1 MRQLL
6 PIKSGLSRL
15 WFAAFYLRKLG
26 VSAAVEVVPV
36 RSKADW
42 HAFHHLPYRLY
53 ANDPNWVAPLLL
65 ERRFHFDPKHNPY
78 FQHAKAEFFIAR
90 RDGEV
95 VGRIT
100 AQVDRLHQ
108 ERYRD
113 FTGHV
118 GFIESID
125 DQAVFDALFQAAES
139 WLRAEGM
146 KRAIGPVSFSLWDQ
160 PGLLVDGF
168 DTPPYV
174 MMNHHLPYYAGRIT
188 ACGYAKVE
196 DLIAYAYDPN
206 ASTKTWEKLLA
217 RAMRGGDVT
226 LRNIHMDHRFRDEVE
241 MLLDII
247 NDAWSDNWGY
257 VPMTKAE
264 IDDLAGVLKL
274 LLRPGDVAIA
284 EYKGQPAAFTA
295 IFPNLN
301 EAIRDMNGRLF
312 PFNWIKLLW
321 RMKVKRPKTARM
333 PMMGV
338 RKALQATP
346 IGAALALSVMRS
358 VRDFNFSLGVTGS
371 ELSWILERND
381 KVRHVIE
388 MVGGVPYKIY
398 RLYEK
403 AI

>member
-1 MRQLL
+1 MRGYGSA
-6 PIKSGLSRL
+6 PFTKGIRALS
-15 WFAAFYLRKLG
+15 A
-26 VSAAVEVVPV
+26 SVEIVPV

-42 HAFHHLPYRLY
+42 HAFHHLPYRIY
-53 ANDPNWVAPLLL
+53 ADDPNWVPPLPL

-90 RDGEV
+90 RGGEV

-113 FTGHV
+113 LTGHV
-118 GFIESID
+118 GFIEAID
-125 DQAVFDALFQAAES
+125 DQTVFDALLTAAES
-139 WLRAEGM
+139 WLRAQGM
-146 KRAIGPVSFSLWDQ
+146 QRAVGPVSFSLWDQ
-160 PGLLVDGF
+160 PGLLVQGF

-174 MMNHHLPYYAGRIT
+174 MMNHHRPYYADRIT
-188 ACGYAKVE
+188 AAGYAKVE
-196 DLIAYAYDPN
+196 DLIAYAYDPQ
-206 ASTKTWEKLLA
+206 ASTQTWEKLMA
-217 RAMRGGDVT
+217 RALRGGDVT
-226 LRNIHMDHRFRDEVE
+226 LRNIRMDKAHFRGEVA

-264 IDDLAGVLKL
+264 IDDLAGILKL

-284 EYKGQPAAFTA
+284 EYKGEPAAFTA

-301 EAIRDMNGRLF
+301 EAIRDMKGRLF

-358 VRDFNFSLGVTGS
+358 VRDFNFSHGVTGS

-381 KVRHVIE
+381 RVRHVIE
-388 MVGGVPYKIY
+388 MVGGKPYKTY
-398 RLYEK
+398 RVYEK
-403 AI
+403 QL

>member
-1 MRQLL
+1 MRGYGSA
-6 PIKSGLSRL
+6 PFAKGIRVLSASL
-15 WFAAFYLRKLG
+15 
-26 VSAAVEVVPV
+26 EIVPA

-42 HAFHHLPYRLY
+42 RAFHHLPFRIY
-53 ANDPNWVAPLLL
+53 AGDANWVPPLLL

-78 FQHAKAEFFIAR
+78 FQHAKAEFFIAKR
-90 RDGEV
+90 GGEV

-113 FTGHV
+113 ATGHF
-118 GFIESID
+118 GFIEAID
-125 DQAVFDALFQAAES
+125 DQAVFDALLKAAED
-139 WLRAEGM
+139 WLRAQGM
-146 KRAIGPVSFSLWDQ
+146 QRAIGPVSFALWDQ

-168 DTPPYV
+168 DTPPQV
-174 MMNHHLPYYAGRIT
+174 MMNHHRPYYAARI
-188 ACGYAKVE
+188 AAAGYVKAE
-196 DLIAYAYDPN
+196 DLIAYSYGPE
-206 ASTKTWEKLLA
+206 ASTERLEKLLA
-217 RAMRGGDVT
+217 RSMRSGEVT
-226 LRNIHMDHRFRDEVE
+226 LRNIRMDKAHFKSEVA

-274 LLRPGDVAIA
+274 LLQPGDVAIA
-284 EYKGQPAAFTA
+284 EYKGEPAAFAA

-301 EAIRDMNGRLF
+301 EAIRDMKGRLF

-321 RMKVKRPKTARM
+321 RMKVTRPKTARM

-338 RKALQATP
+338 RKALQSSP
-346 IGAALALSVMRS
+346 IGAALTLSVIHS
-358 VRDFNFSLGVTGS
+358 VRDFNFAHGATHG

-381 KVRHVIE
+381 RVRHVIE
-388 MVGGVPYKIY
+388 MVGGVPYKTY

-403 AI
+403 PI

>member
-1 MRQLL
+1 
-6 PIKSGLSRL
+6 
-15 WFAAFYLRKLG
+15 
-26 VSAAVEVVPV
+26 VEIVPV

-42 HAFHHLPYRLY
+42 HAFHHLPYRIY

-90 RDGEV
+90 QGGEV
-95 VGRIT
+95 VGRVT

-118 GFIESID
+118 GFIEAID
-125 DQAVFDALFQAAES
+125 DQAVFNALFQAAEG

-160 PGLLVDGF
+160 PGLLVKGF

-174 MMNHHLPYYAGRIT
+174 MMNHHRPYYADRIT
-188 ACGYAKVE
+188 DAGYAKVE
-196 DLIAYAYDPN
+196 DLIAYAYGPE
-206 ASTKTWEKLLA
+206 ASMKKWEKLQA
-217 RAMRGGDVT
+217 RAMRSGEVT
-226 LRNIHMDHRFRDEVE
+226 LRNIHMDHRFRDEVA

-247 NDAWSDNWGY
+247 NDAWSGNWGY

-264 IDDLAGVLKL
+264 IDDLAGILKL

-284 EYKGQPAAFTA
+284 EYQGKPAAFTA

-301 EAIRDMNGRLF
+301 EAIRDMKGRLF

-338 RKALQATP
+338 RKALQASP
-346 IGAALALSVMRS
+346 IGAALALSVIHS
-358 VRDFNFSLGVTGS
+358 VREFNFSRGVTAS

-388 MVGGVPYKIY
+388 MVGGVPYKTY

-403 AI
+403 KL

>member
-1 MRQLL
+1 M
-6 PIKSGLSRL
+6 
-15 WFAAFYLRKLG
+15 
-26 VSAAVEVVPV
+26 EVVPV

-42 HAFHHLPYRLY
+42 HAFHHLPYRIY
-53 ANDPNWVAPLLL
+53 ANDPNWVPPLLL

-90 RDGEV
+90 RGGEV

-113 FTGHV
+113 FTGHI
-118 GFIESID
+118 GFIEAID
-125 DQAVFDALFQAAES
+125 DQAVFDALFQAAEA

-146 KRAIGPVSFSLWDQ
+146 KRAIGPVSFSMWDQ
-160 PGLLVDGF
+160 PGLLVEGF
-168 DTPPYV
+168 DTPPQV
-174 MMNHHLPYYAGRIT
+174 MMNHHLPYYAARIT
-188 ACGYAKVE
+188 AAGYAKVE
-196 DLIAYAYDPN
+196 DLIAYNYTPEA
-206 ASTKTWEKLLA
+206 KTDRLEKLLA
-217 RAMRGGDVT
+217 RASRGGEVT
-226 LRNIHMDHRFRDEVE
+226 LRNIRMDKAHFRSEVD

-257 VPMTKAE
+257 VPMTRAE
-264 IDDLAGVLKL
+264 IDDLAGILRL

-284 EYKGQPAAFTA
+284 EYKGEPAAFAA

-301 EAIRDMNGRLF
+301 EAIRDMKGRLF

-321 RMKVKRPKTARM
+321 RMKVVRPKTARM

-338 RKALQATP
+338 RKALQASP
-346 IGAALALSVMRS
+346 IGAALALSVIRS
-358 VRDFNFSLGVTGS
+358 VRAFNFDHGATHG

-388 MVGGVPYKIY
+388 MVGGVPYKTY

-403 AI
+403 EI

>member
-1 MRQLL
+1 ME
-6 PIKSGLSRL
+6 I
-15 WFAAFYLRKLG
+15 
-26 VSAAVEVVPV
+26 VPV

-42 HAFHHLPYRLY
+42 RAFHHLPYRIY
-53 ANDPNWVAPLLL
+53 RDDPNWVAPLLL

-90 RDGEV
+90 RNGEV
-95 VGRIT
+95 VGRVT

-118 GFIESID
+118 GFIEAID
-125 DQAVFDALFQAAES
+125 DQAVFDALFQAAEA

-160 PGLLVDGF
+160 PGLLVEGF

-174 MMNHHLPYYAGRIT
+174 MMNHHLPYYAPRVE
-188 ACGYAKVE
+188 AAGYTKVE
-196 DLIAYAYDPN
+196 DLIAYAYGPE
-206 ASTKTWEKLLA
+206 ASMQKWEKLMA
-217 RAMRGGDVT
+217 RALRGGDVT
-226 LRNIHMDHRFRDEVE
+226 LRNIHMDHRFRDEVT

-257 VPMTKAE
+257 VTMTKAE
-264 IDDLAGVLKL
+264 IDDLAGILKL

-338 RKALQATP
+338 RKALQASP
-346 IGAALALSVMRS
+346 IGAALALSVIHS
-358 VRDFNFSLGVTGS
+358 VREFNFSQGVEAS

-388 MVGGVPYKIY
+388 MVGGVPYKTY

>member
-1 MRQLL
+1 M
-6 PIKSGLSRL
+6 
-15 WFAAFYLRKLG
+15 
-26 VSAAVEVVPV
+26 SAAVEIVPV
-36 RSKADW
+36 RTKADW
-42 HAFHHLPYRLY
+42 HAFHHLPYGIY
-53 ANDPNWVAPLLL
+53 AQDPHWVAPLLL
-65 ERRFHFDPKHNPY
+65 ERRFHFDPRHNPY
-78 FQHAKAEFFIAR
+78 FQHAKAEFFLAR
-90 RDGEV
+90 RAGET

-113 FTGHV
+113 ATGHV
-118 GFIESID
+118 GFIEAID

-146 KRAIGPVSFSLWDQ
+146 KRAIGPVSFCLWDQ
-160 PGLLVDGF
+160 PGLLVEGF
-168 DTPPYV
+168 DSPPYV
-174 MMNHHLPYYAGRIT
+174 MMNHHRPYYAGRIEN
-188 ACGYAKVE
+188 AGYAKVE
-196 DLIAYAYDPN
+196 DLIAYAYGPD
-206 ASTKTWEKLLA
+206 ASMQKWDKLMA
-217 RAMRGGDVT
+217 RALRGGEVT
-226 LRNIHMDHRFRDEVE
+226 LRNIHMDHRFRDEVA

-264 IDDLAGVLKL
+264 IDDLARILKL

-301 EAIRDMNGRLF
+301 EAIRDMKGRLF

-321 RMKVKRPKTARM
+321 RMKVKRPRTARM

-338 RKALQATP
+338 RKALQASP
-346 IGAALALSVMRS
+346 IGAALALSVIHS
-358 VRDFNFSLGVTGS
+358 VREFNFSRGVEAS

-388 MVGGVPYKIY
+388 MVGGVPYKTY

>member
-1 MRQLL
+1 MRGYGSA
-6 PIKSGLSRL
+6 PFTKGIRALS
-15 WFAAFYLRKLG
+15 A
-26 VSAAVEVVPV
+26 SIEIVPV

-42 HAFHHLPYRLY
+42 HAFHHLPYRIY
-53 ANDPNWVAPLLL
+53 ADDPNWVPPLLL

-90 RDGEV
+90 RGGEV

-113 FTGHV
+113 LTGHV
-118 GFIESID
+118 GFIEAID
-125 DQAVFDALFQAAES
+125 DQTVFDALLTAAES
-139 WLRAEGM
+139 WLRAQGM
-146 KRAIGPVSFSLWDQ
+146 QRAVGPVSFSLWDQ
-160 PGLLVDGF
+160 PGLLVQGF

-174 MMNHHLPYYAGRIT
+174 MMNHHRPYYADRIT
-188 ACGYAKVE
+188 AAGYVKVE
-196 DLIAYAYDPN
+196 DLIAYAYDPQ
-206 ASTKTWEKLLA
+206 ASTQTWEKLMA
-217 RAMRGGDVT
+217 RALRGGDVT
-226 LRNIHMDHRFRDEVE
+226 LRNIRMDKAHFRGEVA

-264 IDDLAGVLKL
+264 IDDLAGILKL

-284 EYKGQPAAFTA
+284 EYKGEPAAFTA

-301 EAIRDMNGRLF
+301 EAIRDMKGRLF

-358 VRDFNFSLGVTGS
+358 VRDFNFSHGVTGS

-381 KVRHVIE
+381 RVRHVIE
-388 MVGGVPYKIY
+388 MVGGKPYKTY
-398 RLYEK
+398 RVYEK
-403 AI
+403 QL